1 MEITFILATS
11 IVLQATAIIVAL
23 SLARETELKR
33 AWLAIAGALLLMMI
47 PRSITL
53 IKLATGAITRPP
65 EIESELVALDV
76 SFLLGV
82 GMAWVSRLFCNLK
95 RAHAELIRSQKVL
108 MENENRLK
116 ILFEHAPDA
125 SFLLD
130 LEGTVVDV
138 NRAAEVLTGTDRQS
152 LINGHA
158 ATNPLVPNVDEQRP
172 GAAGQDNTAD
182 GTASH
187 PWLVERPDGRRVIT
201 ELRSHLVDMGGTQ
214 YLLTTARDVSEN
226 RRAEEEKRKLEAQ
239 LRHLERMQ
247 TVGTLAGGIAHDF
260 NNILSPILGYAEM
273 AAQEME
279 SGGGPRE
286 YVEHVIQA
294 AYRARDL
301 VQQILLFSRQTDLD
315 YRPLQLQPLV
325 KEVMKLLRASL
336 PATIE
341 IECQFDDGGQ
351 VVNAD
356 ASQIHQ
362 VIMNLC
368 TNAFQ
373 AMRAKGG
380 MLRLSLDVVDV
391 DPAAAAS
398 IPNLR
403 AGRHVRFCVSDTG
416 QGIEPATLEHIFE
429 PFFTT
434 KPAGEGTGL
443 GLALVHGIV
452 TAHGG
457 AIAVESTPGAGTA
470 FSIYFP
476 VGRVAAPR
484 TEPVSETSEPC
495 SESVLLV
502 DDDSEIVLLVEQM
515 LSRLGYRV
523 TVRTSSREA
532 LEAFR
537 SCPEKYDIV
546 VTDLAMPRMTGVQ
559 LSLEIKSIR
568 PGIPVVLMTGFSE
581 QITEENCRQWGLDG
595 FVLKPIISR
604 VLSQTIRRAMARS
617 EVSDPS

>member
-11 IVLQATAIIVAL
+11 VVLQATAIVVAL

-53 IKLATGAITRPP
+53 IKLVSGAITRPP

-108 MENENRLK
+108 LENENRLK

-130 LEGTVVDV
+130 LEGKVVDV
-138 NRAAEVLTGTDRQS
+138 NRAAELLTGADRQS
-152 LINGHA
+152 LIHSHA
-158 ATNPLVPNVDEQRP
+158 SANPLVPNVEDQAQP
-172 GAAGQDNTAD
+172 VAGPDNTAEAN
-182 GTASH
+182 TPR
-187 PWLVERPDGRRVIT
+187 PWLVTRPDGRRVIT
-201 ELRSHLVDMGGTQ
+201 ELRSYLVDIGGTP
-214 YLLTTARDVSEN
+214 YLLATVRDLTES

-273 AAQEME
+273 AAQELK
-279 SGGGPRE
+279 SGAPRDHL
-286 YVEHVIQA
+286 EHVIRA

-301 VQQILLFSRQTDLD
+301 IQQILIFSRQTEMD

-341 IECQFDDGGQ
+341 IECQFDDDGE
-351 VVNAD
+351 VVYAD

-362 VIMNLC
+362 VVMNLC
-368 TNAFQ
+368 TNAAY
-373 AMRAKGG
+373 AMREKGG
-380 MLRLSLDVVDV
+380 TLRVSLAAVEV
-391 DPAAAAS
+391 DPAAAAALHK
-398 IPNLR
+398 LR
-403 AGRHVRFCVSDTG
+403 AGRHVRLCVSDTG
-416 QGIEPATLEHIFE
+416 RGIEPAVLEHIFE

-452 TAHGG
+452 IAHGG
-457 AIAVESTPGAGTA
+457 AIAVDSTPGMGTT

-476 VGRVAAPR
+476 VGRVAPQ
-484 TEPVSETSEPC
+484 TEPVLETSLPC
-495 SESVLLV
+495 AESVLLV
-502 DDDSEIVLLVEQM
+502 DDDPEIALLVEQM
-515 LSRLGYRV
+515 LSRLGCRV
-523 TVRTSSREA
+523 TVKTNSRDA
-532 LEAFR
+532 LEVFR
-537 SCPEKYDIV
+537 SAPEEYDIV
-546 VTDLAMPRMTGVQ
+546 ITDLAMPRMTGVQ
-559 LSLEIKSIR
+559 LSLEIKGIR
-568 PGIPVVLMTGFSE
+568 PDIPVVLMTGFSD
-581 QITEENCRQWGLDG
+581 QITAENCRQWGLDG
-595 FVLKPIISR
+595 FVLKPIISS
-604 VLSQTIRRAMARS
+604 VLSQTIRRIMTRR
-617 EVSDPS
+617 EVSPPS